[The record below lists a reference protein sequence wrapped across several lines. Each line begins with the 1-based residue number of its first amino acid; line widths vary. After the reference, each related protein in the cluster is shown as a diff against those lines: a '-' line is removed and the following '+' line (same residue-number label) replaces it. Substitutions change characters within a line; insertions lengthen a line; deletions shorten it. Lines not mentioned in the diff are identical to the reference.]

1 VYGLKV
7 SRSVKIEALERILK
21 ALLSWEYSDYDIE
34 YYKIG
39 DVVTV
44 KIIDIDLDKMVKWI
58 SCLRT
63 DEIEV
68 TFSTS
73 YKESRSPITRK
84 KMIEPIVTAE
94 ISVFPQYWREVDKLK
109 REIKEL
115 RKQLRKVSE
124 DGSA

>member
-1 VYGLKV
+1 LKV
-7 SRSVKIEALERILK
+7 SRSEKIEALERILK

-44 KIIDIDLDKMVKWI
+44 KIVDIDLDKMVKWI